1 MRAPPVTMP
10 LTLTI
15 ALLLSGCAVG
25 PNYHRPA
32 LETPKSFMGEASV
45 EARQAAQPADLAR
58 WWDGFNDPLL
68 TRLIEDAQSR
78 NLDVAQ
84 ALARVSQAKAG
95 LNAATAALLPSGG
108 VQASAGRTRT
118 SQDATIGAVLH
129 GLGQPRDF
137 NSYEGDLTAS
147 WEIDVFGGL
156 RRGHEA
162 AAADYQASQAGLVA
176 AHLAVVAQVADT
188 YVTIRGL
195 QERLA
200 IAREQV
206 ETQRK
211 LVETVRLQYTKGV
224 AAELQMRQAEGIYA
238 QVAGT
243 VPVLQTGL
251 DAAMNA
257 LDVIEGVQ
265 PGTYRPQLEPARP
278 IPMAPAIA
286 NAGGPADLL
295 RRRPDLIIAERRLAA
310 SNARIGQAVSEYFP
324 KVSLSGLLG
333 TASTMGTGSLFSGSA
348 TQGQG
353 FSALRWRLFDFGR
366 INAEIKAAKGAN
378 AEALASYRLA
388 VLRASE
394 DVEDSFSAVVN
405 REQQQQVLA
414 DGEVSLTRARD
425 ASEAAYKG
433 GVVSL
438 IEVLDA
444 DTRLLATRDQRA
456 QARTEAAKAA
466 ISSFRALGGGW
477 NAPAQ
482 LAAK

>member
-1 MRAPPVTMP
+1 MKTITISMP
-10 LTLTI
+10 LVA
-15 ALLLSGCAVG
+15 ALMLSGCAVG
-25 PNYHRPA
+25 PNYHRPITEA
-32 LETPKSFMGEASV
+32 PKSFVGEASI
-45 EARQAAQPADLAR
+45 EARQAAQPVDLTR
-58 WWDGFNDPLL
+58 WWEGFNDPLL
-68 TRLIEDAQSR
+68 TQLITEAQDK

-84 ALARVSQAKAG
+84 SLARVHQAKAG

-108 VQASAGRTRT
+108 GQATAARLRT
-118 SQDATIGAVLH
+118 SQDATVGAILH

-137 NSYEGDLTAS
+137 DSYEGDVTAS
-147 WEIDVFGGL
+147 WEIDIFGGL

-162 AAADYQASQAGLVA
+162 AGADYQASQAGLVA
-176 AHLAVVAQVADT
+176 AHLAVAAQVADT

-211 LVETVRLQYTKGV
+211 LVETVRLQYNKGV

-238 QVAGT
+238 QVAST
-243 VPVLQTGL
+243 VPLLQTGL
-251 DAAMNA
+251 DSAMNA
-257 LDVIEGVQ
+257 LDVIEGAQ
-265 PGTYRPQLEPARP
+265 PGTYRARLDPVMP
-278 IPMAPAIA
+278 IPVAPAIA
-286 NAGGPADLL
+286 GAGGPADLL

-310 SNARIGQAVSEYFP
+310 SNARIGQAMSEYFP

-333 TASTMGTGSLFSGSA
+333 TASTMGTGALFTGGA
-348 TQGQG
+348 TQWQG
-353 FSALRWRLFDFGR
+353 GAGLRWRLFDFGR

-378 AEALASYRLA
+378 AEALDAYRLA

-405 REQQQQVLA
+405 REQQQRVLA
-414 DGEVSLTRARD
+414 DGETSLTRARD

-456 QARTEAAKAA
+456 QAKAEAARAA

-482 LAAK
+482 LAVK